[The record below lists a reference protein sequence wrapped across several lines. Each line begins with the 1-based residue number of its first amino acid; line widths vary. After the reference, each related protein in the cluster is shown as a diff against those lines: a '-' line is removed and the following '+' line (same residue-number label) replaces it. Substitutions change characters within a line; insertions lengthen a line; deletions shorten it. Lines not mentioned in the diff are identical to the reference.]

1 MAWRG
6 EAKSHFNLYIFCCQ
20 FLHQRAGNTVCL
32 QREVDFLTVLP
43 DGQAVEIA
51 GHKVDVFFRQ
61 QRNARKAAH
70 SVRAVWQQMTMPG
83 SEIEK
88 RIKTLVIVVI
98 VILHVLRCAS
108 TVNHVFIIVSISG
121 MGGKA
126 HQQSTGYWR

>member
-51 GHKVDVFFRQ
+51 GHKVDVLFRQ
-61 QRNARKAAH
+61 QRNARKTAH
-70 SVRAVWQQMTMPG
+70 GIRAVWQQMTMPG